1 MRRSRGVPWCAFLI
15 GCDGE
20 LGYLPDNPY
29 GDFWDCPPIITRE
42 EGEPAPQVLQSLDD
56 FGATWSGAFSLALEG
71 SDDLQEV
78 PAEVRFDL
86 TTVEAAG
93 QVTPDGA
100 ACAGSVAVLFVRA
113 ELQILDWVGD
123 ATSEVLVVSRE
134 RAGWHGGD
142 APWEHDV
149 WVHGGV
155 FADALRGEPEAAL
168 YAALTGLEAPAEMAE
183 VIGGA
188 YQLRGG
194 ASSVA
199 FDVGE
204 ADMPS
209 RLLGTSHLEPVRGE

>member
-1 MRRSRGVPWCAFLI
+1 MLRSRWAPWCALLV

-42 EGEPAPQVLQSLDD
+42 HGEPAPEVLQALDD
-56 FGATWSGAFSLALEG
+56 FGATWSGTFSLALEG
-71 SDDLQEV
+71 SGDLQDV
-78 PAEVRFDL
+78 PAAVRFDL
-86 TTVEAAG
+86 STVQAAG
-93 QVTPDGA
+93 RVTPDGE

-123 ATSEVLVVSRE
+123 ATSEVLVATPE

-142 APWEHDV
+142 APWEQDV

-183 VIGGA
+183 VVVGA
-188 YQLRGG
+188 YSLRGG
-194 ASSVA
+194 TAQVA

-204 ADMPS
+204 ADVPS
-209 RLLGTSHLEPVRGE
+209 RLAGTSHLEPVRGE